1 LARNVALPPVV
12 RKKHSKTIHYHI
24 FSSHSP
30 SRLPPTAGP
39 GMKAPATGG
48 TAMAEIRTI
57 HLMTMTLAVSGMQS
71 IGATPN
77 GDRRVDLVAGGKFE
91 GPKLRGT
98 VLPGGADWIIARS
111 DGSTTLDVRIVL
123 QTDDGAAIGMT
134 YRGMRHGPAAVM
146 QRVNSGEFVDPSE
159 YYFRTAVAFET
170 AAPKYDRLNR
180 IIAVG
185 TGSRPPEGP
194 VYDIFEV
201 L

>member
-1 LARNVALPPVV
+1 
-12 RKKHSKTIHYHI
+12 
-24 FSSHSP
+24 
-30 SRLPPTAGP
+30 
-39 GMKAPATGG
+39 
-48 TAMAEIRTI
+48 MAEIRTV
-57 HLMTMTLAVSGMQS
+57 HLLTLRLAVSGMQP

-77 GDRRVDLVAGGKFE
+77 GNRRVGLVAGGTFE
-91 GPKLRGT
+91 GPKLRGA
-98 VLPGGADWIIARS
+98 VLTGGADWIIVRP

-146 QRVNSGEFVDPSE
+146 ERVNRGEMVDPSE

-170 AAPKYDRLNR
+170 AAPKYDWLNR
-180 IIAVG
+180 IIAIG
-185 TGSRPPEGP
+185 TGHRPPEGP